1 MAADSSDISRRLVS
15 LALPVIGLNV
25 LNVLALTVD
34 TIMIGH
40 IPNSEVALTG
50 LGFAVQILFLLMV
63 AMIGLT
69 VGTVAL
75 VARAHGARDPDAVNH
90 TFAQSVQ
97 LTVLLSV
104 VVAVAG
110 NLLCEPILRLLGA
123 GPESIGA
130 GRDYLHILLTGV
142 VFNYLNILL
151 IAVMRGVGNTRLPFF
166 VALLMNLLNAALNYG
181 LILGNYGMPALG
193 IQGAAIGTLVA
204 QAFAVVMMAIL
215 IKRGRVPGLSLP
227 MRLRAIDRVLAQRL
241 VGIGTPAAMDMVVFN
256 AGFLSIIG
264 MLGHIDEIA
273 VAAHGIGLRVQA
285 LAFVPGMSIGQATAA
300 MVGNALGAKKTDEA
314 RATARS
320 AMVLCA
326 VIMTALGM
334 IFIVGASPML
344 TLFDIQPGTPLA
356 AYSITWI
363 RLLGICMPLVS
374 IYIALGG
381 VFQGSG
387 STRIP
392 LRINIIATV
401 AQVPMSALL
410 GFGIG
415 LGALG
420 VWAAFPMA
428 LAMKSVM
435 GFSAYRKNRWLESEP
450 GRRGA
455 STPGSDRR

>member
-1 MAADSSDISRRLVS
+1 MAADSSDISRRLVR

-34 TIMIGH
+34 TIMLGR
-40 IPNSEVALTG
+40 IPDAEVALTG

-63 AMIGLT
+63 AMLGLT

-75 VARAHGARDPDAVNH
+75 VARAHGARKPDQVNH

-104 VVAVAG
+104 VVAVVG
-110 NLLCEPILRLLGA
+110 NLLAEPILVLLGA
-123 GPESIGA
+123 GPESVGA
-130 GRDYLHILLTGV
+130 GLDYLRILLAGV

-166 VALLMNLLNAALNYG
+166 VALLMNLLNAGLNYG
-181 LILGNYGMPALG
+181 LILGNYGLPALG
-193 IQGAAIGTLVA
+193 IQGAAIGTLAA
-204 QAFAVVMMAIL
+204 QAFAVVVMALL
-215 IKRGRVPGLSLP
+215 IKQGRVPGLALSTRP
-227 MRLRAIDRVLAQRL
+227 RPIDGALARRL

-264 MLGHIDEIA
+264 MLGHIDEVA

-300 MVGNALGAKKTDEA
+300 MVGNALGAKKPDEA
-314 RATARS
+314 RAVARS

-326 VIMTALGM
+326 VIMTALGG
-334 IFIVGASPML
+334 IFIIGASPML

-356 AYSITWI
+356 GYSITWI
-363 RLLGICMPLVS
+363 RLLGLCMPLVS
-374 IYIALGG
+374 LYIALGG

-387 STRIP
+387 KTRIP
-392 LRINIIATV
+392 LRINVIATV
-401 AQVPMSALL
+401 AQIPMSAIL
-410 GFGIG
+410 GFGLG
-415 LGALG
+415 LGTLG

-428 LAMKSVM
+428 LGMKSVM
-435 GFSAYRKNRWLESEP
+435 GISAYRKNRWLEGEP
-450 GRRGA
+450 VRRRG
-455 STPGSDRR
+455 